1 MDVVLVSR
9 DGLFADAL
17 ELLLGELAPQAAV
30 RRAPDLDAASGAQ
43 PGALV
48 VATLDALGPE
58 PSQALSRASAR
69 TLPVVVIGESSDT
82 ALMDELL
89 DAGAVAYVPA
99 SYSTA
104 AIRAALQLAL
114 SGSPSRP
121 TDFAGTA
128 PAATESGARP
138 VPDALRAQGITPR
151 EAEVLAL
158 AGEGKSNEQ
167 IAHALGMAPGTVRI
181 HMSAI
186 LKKLNA
192 RNRTEA
198 TRIAERLAAVRDVRL
213 RHAEQDA
220 FELEW
225 LLPHMTHRRLA
236 AGHVLFR
243 RGEPGHELFYLQRGD
258 IALEEIEVRMK
269 PGDIFGEIGIF
280 APDHT
285 RTCTAVCATPADVFW
300 LSADQVKQIYLVN
313 PRFAMFI
320 VHLIARR
327 LMADRD
333 RTVPAAPVGP

>member
-30 RRAPDLDAASGAQ
+30 RRASDLDAASGAQ

-333 RTVPAAPVGP
+333 RTVPAAPAGP

>member
-1 MDVVLVSR
+1 MDVVLVCR
-9 DGLFADAL
+9 EGLLADAL
-17 ELLLGELAPQAAV
+17 EPLLGELAQQAVVSRTAS
-30 RRAPDLDAASGAQ
+30 LDTALEAQ
-43 PGALV
+43 PAALV
-48 VATLDALGPE
+48 VATLDALGAE
-58 PSQALSRASAR
+58 PAQALCRAAAR
-69 TLPVVVIGESSDT
+69 MLPVVVIGERTD
-82 ALMDELL
+82 AVFMDELL
-89 DAGAVAYVPA
+89 DAGAIAYIPTT
-99 SYSTA
+99 YSRA

-114 SGSPSRP
+114 SGA
-121 TDFAGTA
+121 AGL
-128 PAATESGARP
+128 PADVQAAARTPADSGTGP

-158 AGEGKSNEQ
+158 AGEGKSNER

-192 RNRTEA
+192 RDRTEA
-198 TRIAERLAAVRDVRL
+198 TRIAERLSAVRDIRL

-225 LLPHMTHRRLA
+225 LLPHMAHRRLG
-236 AGHVLFR
+236 AGQVLFR
-243 RGEPGHELFYLQRGD
+243 RGEPGNVLFYLQRGE
-258 IALEEIEVRMK
+258 IGLEEIGVRMN

-285 RTCTAVCATPADVFW
+285 RTCTAVCAIPTDVFW

-333 RTVPAAPVGP
+333 RHVPVASAGP